1 MYNIRYKITAVLTA
15 VMAIAGFTSC
25 NIEPADRFEQLE
37 EITPVRN
44 VLLMDFTGQGCVNCP
59 EAQSIMHDL
68 IKQYDNAVI
77 GVSIHGGA
85 MAVSVDNT
93 DFDKNRICLMIK
105 EGDEINQAFNIQSWP
120 YGAVDHIN
128 DPNAAINSSQWA
140 SAVRRAL
147 TIPAGADI
155 KVEAKIVGDN
165 IEVYTEILSEK
176 DRNAALQIWVV
187 EDGIVSMQSSTSGII
202 PDYVHNDVLR
212 FVQYPVREGKP
223 LQMIADV
230 PVEDACTVPVKYT
243 DKERWNRDNLSI
255 VAFVF
260 EGTEILQTVRA
271 KVVNE

>member
-1 MYNIRYKITAVLTA
+1 MFKIRYKITAVLTA

-25 NIEPADRFEQLE
+25 NIEPADRFEHLE

-85 MAVSVDNT
+85 KAVSVDNT

-128 DPNAAINSSQWA
+128 DPDAAINSSQWA

-165 IEVYTEILSEK
+165 IEVNTKILSDK

-187 EDGIVSMQSSTSGII
+187 EDHIISMQATPNGIVT
-202 PDYVHNDVLR
+202 DYEHNDVLR
-212 FVQYPVREGKP
+212 YVQYPVREGKP
-223 LQMIADV
+223 MHLNADSN
-230 PVEDACTVPVKYT
+230 VEDQCSIEVKYT

-271 KVVNE
+271 KVTNE